1 MERHLELSEN
11 AMAHEEQR
19 ILSYVKKHGLKVYE
33 KGRAIICRG
42 RNDSYL
48 SFYARVWKDTKG
60 DKNAKRHGYPLG
72 VECIVSILENK
83 GRITCVPL
91 YTGITIIKKD

>member
-1 MERHLELSEN
+1 MTISTN

-19 ILSYVKKHGLKVYE
+19 IRSYVKKHGMRVYE
-33 KGRAIICRG
+33 MGRAIICRG

-48 SFYARVWKDTKG
+48 SFFARVWKDTKG

-72 VECIVSILENK
+72 VECIVSVLEK
-83 GRITCVPL
+83 TGRISCVPV
-91 YTGITIIKKD
+91 YAKGIKVKRI